1 MDALGADPFDLH
13 SDSEEG
19 LADGAAL
26 PAVARPPPAAVTP
39 EAAASCAR
47 TLPQVWNT
55 WMVQRHGDQLLDGGS
70 MRRGGRGQQW
80 IHSQQWTLP
89 ATMRTAFTW
98 KISSPQGS
106 DAVASSGKNPSNTIS
121 AHA

>member
-1 MDALGADPFDLH
+1 
-13 SDSEEG
+13 
-19 LADGAAL
+19 
-26 PAVARPPPAAVTP
+26 
-39 EAAASCAR
+39 
-47 TLPQVWNT
+47 
-55 WMVQRHGDQLLDGGS
+55 MVQRHGDQLLDGGS